1 MDFINSKQDLIN
13 CFQEGCKKEDQLS
26 IGVEHEKFLFDGHSN
41 QRVNFETIT
50 KVFNFL
56 EKFGWKPI
64 KEKNNVIAL
73 KREDQSITL
82 EPGNQVELS
91 GAKLKSIHLVC
102 NESYKFLDELKE
114 ACKKINLKM
123 MSVSFDPFTKLQSVP
138 KTPKQRYEIMINEMP
153 KKGEITF
160 FDRSWYSR
168 ATVEIT
174 MGYCNKK
181 QYTSFMRR
189 VNNWEEDLL
198 NEGIELRK
206 IYLSVSKKEQQTRFK
221 KRLKDPLRYW
231 KLTDH
236 DLSMAKKWDIY
247 SFFKTQMLDRT
258 STQNHPW
265 VVINANNKMLAR
277 LSSLRFVLN
286 EFNYPDKNL
295 EVADDWTSK
304 ITNYSY
310 DFKGVTFE
318 NLSHQQFELLT
329 KNLRE

>member
-1 MDFINSKQDLIN
+1 MQIYDVTEYSKLSPSAY
-13 CFQEGCKKEDQLS
+13 KKE
-26 IGVEHEKFLFDGHSN
+26 VERLQIELLKLQNWAIEHNKKLAI
-41 QRVNFETIT
+41 VFE
-50 KVFNFL
+50 
-56 EKFGWKPI
+56 GRD
-64 KEKNNVIAL
+64 A
-73 KREDQSITL
+73 
-82 EPGNQVELS
+82 S
-91 GAKLKSIHLVC
+91 GKTGI
-102 NESYKFLDELKE
+102 
-114 ACKKINLKM
+114 INLMKRHLIPKHINYVNIGIPDQKK
-123 MSVSFDPFTKLQSVP
+123 SKYWFDTYRK
-138 KTPKQRYEIMINEMP
+138 EMP

-247 SFFKTQMLDRT
+247 SFFKNQMLDRT

-318 NLSHQQFELLT
+318 NLSHQQFELLS

>member
-1 MDFINSKQDLIN
+1 MQIYDVTEYSKLSPSAY
-13 CFQEGCKKEDQLS
+13 KKE
-26 IGVEHEKFLFDGHSN
+26 VERLQIELLKLQNWTIEHKKKLAI
-41 QRVNFETIT
+41 VFE
-50 KVFNFL
+50 
-56 EKFGWKPI
+56 GRD
-64 KEKNNVIAL
+64 A
-73 KREDQSITL
+73 
-82 EPGNQVELS
+82 S
-91 GAKLKSIHLVC
+91 GKTGI
-102 NESYKFLDELKE
+102 
-114 ACKKINLKM
+114 INLMKRHLIPKHINYVNIGIPDQKK
-123 MSVSFDPFTKLQSVP
+123 SKYWFDTYRK
-138 KTPKQRYEIMINEMP
+138 EMP

-236 DLSMAKKWDIY
+236 DLRMAKKWDIY

>member
-1 MDFINSKQDLIN
+1 MQIYDVTEYSKLSPSAY
-13 CFQEGCKKEDQLS
+13 KKE
-26 IGVEHEKFLFDGHSN
+26 VERLQIELLKLQNWTIEHKKKLAI
-41 QRVNFETIT
+41 VFE
-50 KVFNFL
+50 
-56 EKFGWKPI
+56 GRD
-64 KEKNNVIAL
+64 A
-73 KREDQSITL
+73 
-82 EPGNQVELS
+82 S
-91 GAKLKSIHLVC
+91 GKTGI
-102 NESYKFLDELKE
+102 
-114 ACKKINLKM
+114 INLMKRHLIPKHINYVNIGIPDQKK
-123 MSVSFDPFTKLQSVP
+123 SKYWFDTYRK
-138 KTPKQRYEIMINEMP
+138 EMP

>member
-1 MDFINSKQDLIN
+1 MQIYDLTEYSKLSPSAY
-13 CFQEGCKKEDQLS
+13 KKE
-26 IGVEHEKFLFDGHSN
+26 VERLQIELLKLQNWAIEHNKKLAI
-41 QRVNFETIT
+41 VFE
-50 KVFNFL
+50 
-56 EKFGWKPI
+56 GRD
-64 KEKNNVIAL
+64 A
-73 KREDQSITL
+73 
-82 EPGNQVELS
+82 S
-91 GAKLKSIHLVC
+91 GKTGI
-102 NESYKFLDELKE
+102 
-114 ACKKINLKM
+114 INLMKRHLIPKHINYVNIGIPDQKK
-123 MSVSFDPFTKLQSVP
+123 SKYWFDTYRK
-138 KTPKQRYEIMINEMP
+138 EMP

-318 NLSHQQFELLT
+318 NLSHQQFELLR

>member
-1 MDFINSKQDLIN
+1 MQIYDLTEYSKLSPSAY
-13 CFQEGCKKEDQLS
+13 KKE
-26 IGVEHEKFLFDGHSN
+26 VERLQIELLKLQNWAIEHKKKLAI
-41 QRVNFETIT
+41 VFE
-50 KVFNFL
+50 
-56 EKFGWKPI
+56 GRD
-64 KEKNNVIAL
+64 A
-73 KREDQSITL
+73 
-82 EPGNQVELS
+82 S
-91 GAKLKSIHLVC
+91 GKTGI
-102 NESYKFLDELKE
+102 
-114 ACKKINLKM
+114 INLMKRHLIPKHINYVNIGIPDQKK
-123 MSVSFDPFTKLQSVP
+123 SKYWFDTYRK
-138 KTPKQRYEIMINEMP
+138 EMP

-318 NLSHQQFELLT
+318 NLSHQQFELLR

>member
-1 MDFINSKQDLIN
+1 MQIYDVTEYSKLSPSAY
-13 CFQEGCKKEDQLS
+13 KKE
-26 IGVEHEKFLFDGHSN
+26 VERLQIELLKLQDWAIEHKKKLAI
-41 QRVNFETIT
+41 VFE
-50 KVFNFL
+50 
-56 EKFGWKPI
+56 GRD
-64 KEKNNVIAL
+64 A
-73 KREDQSITL
+73 
-82 EPGNQVELS
+82 S
-91 GAKLKSIHLVC
+91 GKTGI
-102 NESYKFLDELKE
+102 
-114 ACKKINLKM
+114 INLMKRHLIPKHINYVNIGIPDQKK
-123 MSVSFDPFTKLQSVP
+123 SKYWFDTYRK
-138 KTPKQRYEIMINEMP
+138 EMP

-318 NLSHQQFELLT
+318 NLSHQQFELLR

>member
-1 MDFINSKQDLIN
+1 MQIYDVTEYSKLSPSAY
-13 CFQEGCKKEDQLS
+13 KKE
-26 IGVEHEKFLFDGHSN
+26 VERLQIELLKLQNWTIEHKKKLAI
-41 QRVNFETIT
+41 VFE
-50 KVFNFL
+50 
-56 EKFGWKPI
+56 GRD
-64 KEKNNVIAL
+64 A
-73 KREDQSITL
+73 
-82 EPGNQVELS
+82 S
-91 GAKLKSIHLVC
+91 GKTGI
-102 NESYKFLDELKE
+102 
-114 ACKKINLKM
+114 INLMKRHLIPKHINYVNIGIPDQKK
-123 MSVSFDPFTKLQSVP
+123 SKYWFDTYRK
-138 KTPKQRYEIMINEMP
+138 EMP

-318 NLSHQQFELLT
+318 NLSHQQFELLR